1 MRLLRVIPFLFFAF
15 YSCHSQTGPTQPSV
29 ALSWTQSTSA
39 GVTAHCVYRGAVSG
53 TYTIPALFCS
63 TAPITTYTDST
74 AAAATTYWYAVTA
87 KVGSAESAY
96 SSPLQVIV
104 PANPNAPTG
113 LASPTV
119 TENKAPAP
127 STLIGAGNLQAKVIW
142 KTQ

>member
-29 ALSWTQSTSA
+29 ALSWTQSTST
-39 GVTAHCVYRGAVSG
+39 GVTANCVYRGAASG
-53 TYTIPALFCS
+53 TYTIPA
-63 TAPITTYTDST
+63 

-96 SSPLQVIV
+96 STPLEVIV

-113 LASPTV
+113 LTAPTV
-119 TENKAPAP
+119 TKNEQPDK
-127 STLIGAGNLQAKVIW
+127 TDLQAKVIW
-142 KTQ
+142 RKP